1 MRKTTQSTAKRHWGR
16 KAMVFV
22 MKITASSSE
31 VAVVV
36 MTLSAVSL
44 VVELVVELL
53 DGLALLDL
61 IVQIYVG
68 LRIAKLLP
76 SLLQDR
82 LVLS

>member
-1 MRKTTQSTAKRHWGR
+1 
-16 KAMVFV
+16 MVFV